1 MDLWIIPN
9 KIVDNFE
16 GKIDNLHRT
25 DDGESSQQSHR
36 ATNGGHLILGF
47 SHGVLGDSV
56 KRGSVEIDSDDPQL
70 ILPFIFLERVIC
82 YM

>member
-1 MDLWIIPN
+1 MLPYSATYLSIIFSFGHCTMNCSSISSFWIIPN

-36 ATNGGHLILGF
+36 ATN
-47 SHGVLGDSV
+47 
-56 KRGSVEIDSDDPQL
+56 
-70 ILPFIFLERVIC
+70 
-82 YM
+82 